1 MKSTLDRQIR
11 KVHFDM
17 QPTDPQ
23 NDFKGTGNCELWNRQ
38 VDLIIPPPVRETTH
52 DSEQYDTPSQ
62 PPQAEDW
69 LTKVTFPKFQTLP
82 EVTCVYGM
90 DGKCSGT
97 ITPQRLI
104 ILQDA
109 YNSARHRGTHAL
121 LIPPVQDLATEI
133 HPNLLH
139 RLQRLSMTSNNTKA
153 AHPIHDSLS
162 QPRRPGHKRKN
173 GLPLDFTPELQEF
186 WTAHL
191 RETFWFQNRCV
202 LHTIHW
208 FLHLPPDVWR

>member
-52 DSEQYDTPSQ
+52 DSEQYDTPIQ

-69 LTKVTFPKFQTLP
+69 LTKVTLPKFQALP
-82 EVTCVYGM
+82 EVTCVYGI

-97 ITPQRLI
+97 INPQRLI

-109 YNSARHRGTHAL
+109 
-121 LIPPVQDLATEI
+121 
-133 HPNLLH
+133 
-139 RLQRLSMTSNNTKA
+139 
-153 AHPIHDSLS
+153 
-162 QPRRPGHKRKN
+162 
-173 GLPLDFTPELQEF
+173 
-186 WTAHL
+186 
-191 RETFWFQNRCV
+191 
-202 LHTIHW
+202 
-208 FLHLPPDVWR
+208 